1 MPMIPTVKDRS
12 PRGERYFD
20 LFSKLLNDRVIMITE
35 QIDDHMM
42 GVIVSQL
49 LYLEAEDSESPI
61 HIYISSPGGSVMAG
75 LAILDTMQLIEAPVH
90 TYAMGMVASM
100 AAVLFTCGEKGHRYI
115 LPNAEVMIHQPLG
128 GTSGQASDIEIQ
140 ANHIISLKKR
150 LYEILS
156 EATGK
161 STKTIEK
168 ESDRD
173 NYFVAAEAIK
183 FGLADTILESISQKD
198 VS

>member
-1 MPMIPTVKDRS
+1 MPLIPTVRDRS

-20 LFSKLLNDRVIMITE
+20 LFSKLLNDRIIMITE
-35 QIDDHMM
+35 PVDDHMM

-49 LYLEAEDSESPI
+49 LYLEAEDSEEPI
-61 HIYISSPGGSVMAG
+61 HMYISSPGGSVMAG
-75 LAILDTMQLIEAPVH
+75 LAILDTMQLITAPVH

-128 GTSGQASDIEIQ
+128 GASGQASDIEIQ
-140 ANHIISLKKR
+140 ARHILNLKKR
-150 LYEILS
+150 LYAILS

-161 STKTIEK
+161 PVKTIEK

-173 NYFVAAEAIK
+173 NYFEAEAAIA
-183 FGLADTILESISQKD
+183 FGLADSILTSLTQKD
-198 VS
+198 V

>member
-1 MPMIPTVKDRS
+1 MPYIPTVKDRS

-20 LFSKLLNDRVIMITE
+20 LFSKLMGDRVLMITE
-35 QIDDHMM
+35 PVDDHMM

-49 LYLEAEDSESPI
+49 LYLEAEDSEEPI
-61 HIYISSPGGSVMAG
+61 HMYISSPGGSVMAG
-75 LAILDTMQLIEAPVH
+75 LAILDTMQLISAPVH

-115 LPNAEVMIHQPLG
+115 MPNAEVMIHQPLG

-140 ANHIISLKKR
+140 AKHILNLKKR
-150 LYEILS
+150 LYKILS
-156 EATGK
+156 QATGK
-161 STKTIEK
+161 HVKTIEK

-173 NYFVAAEAIK
+173 NYFEAQEAIK
-183 FGLADTILESISQKD
+183 FGLADTVLETITRKD
-198 VS
+198 V

>member
-20 LFSKLLNDRVIMITE
+20 LFSKLLNDRVIVITE
-35 QIDDHMM
+35 QVDDHMM

-49 LYLEAEDSESPI
+49 LYLEAEDSTEPI
-61 HIYISSPGGSVMAG
+61 HMYISSPGGSVMAG
-75 LAILDTMQLIEAPVH
+75 LAILDTMQLISAPVH

-100 AAVLFTCGEKGHRYI
+100 AAVLFTCGEKGHRYM
-115 LPNAEVMIHQPLG
+115 LPNAEIMIHQPLG

-140 ANHIISLKKR
+140 AKHIMNLKKR
-150 LYEILS
+150 LYKILS
-156 EATGK
+156 KATGK
-161 STKTIEK
+161 HVKTIEK

-173 NYFVAAEAIK
+173 NYFEAEQAIA
-183 FGLADTILESISQKD
+183 FGLADTILSSTDKKD
-198 VS
+198 K

>member
-1 MPMIPTVKDRS
+1 MPMIPTVKDMS

-20 LFSKLLNDRVIMITE
+20 LFSKLLNDRLIVITE
-35 QIDDHMM
+35 QVDDTMM
-42 GVIVSQL
+42 GIIVSQL
-49 LYLEAEDSESPI
+49 LYLEALDSEEPI

-75 LAILDTMQLIEAPVH
+75 LAILDTMQLISAPVY

-100 AAVLFTCGEKGHRYI
+100 AAVLFTCGEPGHRYI

-128 GTSGQASDIEIQ
+128 GAQGQASDIEIQ

-150 LYEILS
+150 LYQILAT
-156 EATGK
+156 ATGK
-161 STKTIEK
+161 STKIIEK

-173 NYFVAAEAIK
+173 NYFVAKAAIK
-183 FGLADTILESISQKD
+183 FGLADNILESITQKD
-198 VS
+198 I

>member
-1 MPMIPTVKDRS
+1 MPIIPTVKDRS

-49 LYLEAEDSESPI
+49 LYLEAEDSNEPI

-75 LAILDTMQLIEAPVH
+75 LAILDTMQLISAPVH

-100 AAVLFTCGEKGHRYI
+100 AAVLFTCGEPGHRYI

-128 GTSGQASDIEIQ
+128 GTQGQASDIEIQ
-140 ANHIISLKKR
+140 ANHIIKLKKR
-150 LYEILS
+150 LYKIIS
-156 EATGK
+156 KATGRNVR
-161 STKTIEK
+161 TIEK

-173 NYFVAAEAIK
+173 NYFEAVEAIK
-183 FGLADTILESISQKD
+183 FGLADSILESLSAKD
-198 VS
+198 V

>member
-1 MPMIPTVKDRS
+1 MPIIPTVKDRS
-12 PRGERYFD
+12 PRGEKYFD

-35 QIDDHMM
+35 QVDDQMM
-42 GVIVSQL
+42 GIIVSQL
-49 LYLEAEDSESPI
+49 LYLEAEDSEEPI

-75 LAILDTMQLIEAPVH
+75 LAILDTMELINAPVY

-115 LPNAEVMIHQPLG
+115 MPNAEVMIHQPLG

-140 ANHIISLKKR
+140 AKHILNLKSR
-150 LYEILS
+150 LYKILS
-156 EATGK
+156 KATGN
-161 STKTIEK
+161 SVKTIEK

-173 NYFVAAEAIK
+173 NYYEADAAIK
-183 FGLADTILESISQKD
+183 FGLADKLLLKTVKGDKS
-198 VS
+198 

>member
-35 QIDDHMM
+35 PVDDHMM
-42 GVIVSQL
+42 GIIVSQL
-49 LYLEAEDSESPI
+49 LYLEAEDSDEPI
-61 HIYISSPGGSVMAG
+61 HMYISSPGGSVMAG
-75 LAILDTMQLIEAPVH
+75 LAILDTMNLINAPVH

-100 AAVLFTCGEKGHRYI
+100 AAILFTCGENGYRYI

-128 GTSGQASDIEIQ
+128 GTQGQASDIEIQ
-140 ANHIISLKKR
+140 ANHIINLKKR
-150 LYEILS
+150 LYKILS
-156 EATGK
+156 KATGK
-161 STKTIEK
+161 HVKTIEK

-173 NYFVAAEAIK
+173 NYFEANDAIK
-183 FGLADTILESISQKD
+183 FGLADVVLESFNKKD
-198 VS
+198 ES

>member
-42 GVIVSQL
+42 GIIVSQL
-49 LYLEAEDSESPI
+49 LYLEAEDSNEPI

-75 LAILDTMQLIEAPVH
+75 LAILDTMQLISAPVY

-100 AAVLFTCGEKGHRYI
+100 AAVIFTCGEKGHRYI
-115 LPNAEVMIHQPLG
+115 LPNAEIMIHQPLG

-150 LYEILS
+150 LYKIIAK
-156 EATGK
+156 ATGK
-161 STKTIEK
+161 NVRTIEK

-173 NYFVAAEAIK
+173 NYFEATKAIE
-183 FGLADTILESISQKD
+183 FGLADTILTSLLSKD
-198 VS
+198 A

>member
-35 QIDDHMM
+35 QIDDQMM

-49 LYLEAEDSESPI
+49 LYLEAEDSEEPI

-75 LAILDTMQLIEAPVH
+75 LAILDTMQLISAPVY

-100 AAVLFTCGEKGHRYI
+100 AAVIFTCGEPGYRYI

-128 GTSGQASDIEIQ
+128 GTQGQASDIEIQ

-150 LYEILS
+150 LYKIIS
-156 EATGK
+156 KATGK
-161 STKTIEK
+161 NIRTIEK

-173 NYFVAAEAIK
+173 NYFETTKAIE
-183 FGLADTILESISQKD
+183 FGLADTILISITKKE